1 MATIREWHVDPV
13 AFERDYLKPIH
24 RVGTITSTLIFL
36 ALFLP
41 SIWLYFITGVFP
53 DWQTILTGF
62 GLAMTYAIP
71 FYISEP
77 IAYYPIVGNA
87 GWYLCG
93 TIGNGSNLR
102 PMRRSCAGGGRSK
115 RRNHGGRVSCSCR
128 RDGFC
133 LRQRAG
139 HIFRS
144 APHKPD
150 SAVLPRL
157 APGRLQ
163 SLPVAS
169 RIRLCVGT
177 VHTAR
182 LEIRSLCLRFGL
194 GAHTLQSALRMGFGH
209 MRFGD
214 DGRRLGHAPLP
225 QDRGVVLLCLSE
237 RLLPLALP

>member
-1 MATIREWHVDPV
+1 MATVREWHVDPV

-87 GWYLCG
+87 AGIVRHHRKWLEPARP
-93 TIGNGSNLR
+93 LR
-102 PMRRSCAGGGRSK
+102 CSCAGGGR
-115 RRNHGGRVSCSCR
+115 RQGGNHGGRARCSCR
-128 RDGFC
+128 RDGLR

-139 HIFRS
+139 HLLRS

-150 SAVLPRL
+150 PAVLPSL

-163 SLPVAS
+163 SLPIAR
-169 RIRLCVGT
+169 RIRFCMGT

-182 LEIRSLCLRFGL
+182 LEICSLRLRFGL

-214 DGRRLGHAPLP
+214 DGCRLGHASLS
-225 QDRGVVLLCLSE
+225 QDRGSFLGASGSAARSILTL
-237 RLLPLALP
+237 

>member
-1 MATIREWHVDPV
+1 MAMATVREWHVDPV

-102 PMRRSCAGGGRSK
+102 VPCAAVAQEVAGVKEGTMEGELVAAV
-115 RRNHGGRVSCSCR
+115 GVTVSVFVSVPAIFFGALLINQIQQFFPAWLMDAFNR
-128 RDGFC
+128 FLLPAVFGSVWGQFI
-133 LRQRAG
+133 LRGWKYAPFAFVLALVPILYKV
-139 HIFRS
+139 HS
-144 APHKPD
+144 AW
-150 SAVLPRL
+150 ALVICVL
-157 APGRLQ
+157 GTM
-163 SLPVAS
+163 V
-169 RIRLCVGT
+169 VGW
-177 VHTAR
+177 AM
-182 LEIRSLCLRFGL
+182 LRFL
-194 GAHTLQSALRMGFGH
+194 KIEA
-209 MRFGD
+209 
-214 DGRRLGHAPLP
+214 
-225 QDRGVVLLCLSE
+225 
-237 RLLPLALP
+237 